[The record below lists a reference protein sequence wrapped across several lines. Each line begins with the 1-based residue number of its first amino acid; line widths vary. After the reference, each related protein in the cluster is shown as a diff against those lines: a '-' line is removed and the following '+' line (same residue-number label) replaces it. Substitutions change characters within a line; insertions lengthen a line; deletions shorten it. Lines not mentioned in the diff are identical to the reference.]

1 MILLCLEFWF
11 EIFLLLFSSNLFSFP
26 IRIFSHFW
34 FLKFVRSLFI
44 NSFCHL
50 DYLLIPI
57 FSVLCPQFWR
67 GRTVVRTLLMLCASH
82 LEMPTMSGWEG
93 NSLTFLALY
102 FLHPLSNTH
111 YNYLAIWLFPLTNFN
126 LQIMERIKLLE

>member
-1 MILLCLEFWF
+1 MSLLCLEFWF
-11 EIFLLLFSSNLFSFP
+11 EIFFLLFSWHFFSFP
-26 IRIFSHFW
+26 IRILSYFW
-34 FLKFVRSLFI
+34 FLKSSLTLFI
-44 NSFCHL
+44 NFFCHL
-50 DYLLIPI
+50 DYPFIPI

-67 GRTVVRTLLMLCASH
+67 ERTVVRTLLMLCASH

-93 NSLTFLALY
+93 NSLISLALY

-126 LQIMERIKLLE
+126 LQIIERIKLLE